1 MQVQHILKVKATT
14 GAISVTPTATV
25 AEVSEILSARKIG
38 AVLVSK
44 DGKKL
49 DGIISERDV
58 VREIGRRGAV
68 ALEDTAADLM
78 TRDLVTCVPGDT
90 ALEVLGMMD
99 RGNFRHMP
107 VVVAGEVVGLVSIRD
122 VVHARLQ
129 ELAMEKEAL
138 TGMIM
143 GN

>member
-1 MQVQHILKVKATT
+1 MQVQHILKQKATA
-14 GAISVTPTATV
+14 GVFSVIPTATV
-25 AEVSEILSARKIG
+25 AEVSEILSTRKIG

-58 VREIGRRGAV
+58 VREIGRRGAA
-68 ALEDTAADLM
+68 ALEDSAEDLM
-78 TRDLVTCVPGDT
+78 TRDLVTCGLGDT

-107 VVVAGEVVGLVSIRD
+107 VVVDGDVIGLVSIRD

-129 ELAMEKEAL
+129 ELAMEKDAL

>member
-1 MQVQHILKVKATT
+1 MQVQHILKEKATT
-14 GAISVTPTATV
+14 GVISVTPTASI
-25 AEVSEILSARKIG
+25 AEVSALLSSRKIG

-58 VREIGRRGAV
+58 VREIGKRGAGV
-68 ALEDTAADLM
+68 LDETAAELM

-107 VVVAGEVVGLVSIRD
+107 VVVDGEVIGLVSIRD

-129 ELAMEKEAL
+129 ELAMEKDAL